1 MNINVEAPVFS
12 RRRVAV
18 FLIVVAAVISAMGF
32 VADLHNTLAYP
43 GSDFRNRVVGARLM
57 LEGIDPYL
65 FKWQPGVSE
74 RFFDPLDDPTELVS
88 KLSVPPTV
96 LTLHGAIAGLSYVQQ
111 KIIWLLVQ
119 WGALA
124 GTVWIF
130 LKTSGGRGR
139 TPLMLAV
146 SFCFANSLFWR
157 FHVSSGQIYVIYT
170 FVLAI
175 VWFALHS
182 KLKYKNAVG
191 GFAAGVLASLRPS
204 FVLFFIPFALKQQYS
219 FLAGGV
225 AGFISS
231 VAFSYWVVGHFVW
244 KRYILTILQMTGL
257 LDLATYL
264 PSSDRIPLASNID
277 YPTIVEGFDWS
288 VTYPLEPH
296 FADTSL
302 YLLLNVL
309 RVPNERGILI
319 FALLATI
326 VFLSI
331 YFLKYVSKENSIG
344 YVALFGTLMCLLGD
358 FFIPIPRFPYYDI
371 QMLLPLLMIISLADP
386 RFLTSYKGSVVLVA
400 GLVLSM
406 VGFFVVPRSLFFAG
420 FLIALY
426 VVVLSLVILR
436 RQHRLGL
443 PLSADLSR

>member
-1 MNINVEAPVFS
+1 
-12 RRRVAV
+12 
-18 FLIVVAAVISAMGF
+18 
-32 VADLHNTLAYP
+32 
-43 GSDFRNRVVGARLM
+43 M
-57 LEGIDPYL
+57 LEEIDPYL

-96 LTLHGAIAGLSYVQQ
+96 LTLHAAISGLSYVQQ

-130 LKTSGGRGR
+130 LKTSGTEGRK
-139 TPLMLAV
+139 PLMLAV

-157 FHVSSGQIYVIYT
+157 FHVSSGQIYVLYT

-175 VWFALHS
+175 VWFVLHS
-182 KLKYKNAVG
+182 KLQYKKIVG
-191 GFAAGVLASLRPS
+191 GFAAGVSASLRPS
-204 FVLFFIPFALKQQYS
+204 FVLFFIPFALKKQYS
-219 FLAGGV
+219 FLTGGI

-231 VAFSYWVVGHFVW
+231 VAFSYWVVGHFIW

-264 PSSDRIPLASNID
+264 PSADRIPLASNIN
-277 YPTIVEGFDWS
+277 YPTIVEGFDWN
-288 VTYPLEPH
+288 VAYPLEHH

-302 YLLLNVL
+302 YLLLNAL

-326 VFLSI
+326 VFLSV
-331 YFLKYVSKENSIG
+331 YFLRYVPKEKSIG
-344 YVALFGTLMCLLGD
+344 YVVLFGTLMCLLGD
-358 FFIPIPRFPYYDI
+358 FFIPIPRFPYYDV
-371 QMLLPLLMIISLADP
+371 QMLLPLLMIVSLTDS
-386 RFLTSYKGSVVLVA
+386 RFLIGYKGNIALIA

-406 VGFFVVPRSLFFAG
+406 VGFFVIPRALFLAG
-420 FLIALY
+420 FLIAFY
-426 VVVLSLVILR
+426 VLGVSLVILR
-436 RQHRLGL
+436 RQHRLDSW
-443 PLSADLSR
+443 LSARASR